1 MIRGIR
7 LRLAL
12 ALLGVVTGALAVAY
26 LIVVQ
31 TLESRL
37 VEAKLDQLD
46 RDAGTVRACI
56 EAFDFTQWQDC
67 ADTGVA
73 VLNVRVV
80 VYDVLWPDPPAL
92 SVVADSRLTRSVDVE
107 DDVLAERATATSRP
121 QRGVVTRAETRY
133 AEVAVPFTTNGRRV
147 VFLLISPL
155 SEQLSSIDFV
165 ERRLLVGGLIALA
178 LAVLLGYAGA
188 SLHARRIRRLERA
201 AERIAS
207 GRFDEPVVDRG
218 NDELGELA
226 AAFERMRLRLEN
238 LDRARREFIANAS
251 HELRTPLFSLGG
263 FLELMTDED
272 LDEETRRE
280 FLGTMREQVDRL
292 AKLATDLLDLSRL
305 DAGRMHVDWDAVDLG
320 GVAQTLVEE
329 LGLLAERRGQRLSV
343 EVEGEP
349 VARADELRVLQAG
362 RALLDNALVHTPPG
376 TNVTVRA
383 WSEAGRA
390 LIAVVDD
397 GPGVAP
403 ESAPHVFDRFYRVEG
418 DVASG
423 SGLGL
428 AIARELATL
437 MGGDVTFDSRPGRTV
452 VTVTLAAAEVSERE
466 PEPTSVF
473 T

>member
-26 LIVVQ
+26 LIVVP

-46 RDAGTVRACI
+46 RDAVTVRQCI
-56 EAFDFTQWQDC
+56 DGVDFTQWQGC
-67 ADTGVA
+67 ADSGV
-73 VLNVRVV
+73 VLNVRIV

-92 SVVADSRLTRSVDVE
+92 SVVADSRTSRSTDVE
-107 DDVLAERATATSRP
+107 KDALAERATATSRP
-121 QRGVVTRAETRY
+121 QRGVVTRGETRY
-133 AEVAVPFTTNGRRV
+133 AQVAVPFRTNGRLV

-155 SEQLSSIDFV
+155 AEQLSSIDFV
-165 ERRLLVGGLIALA
+165 ERRLLLGGLIALG

-207 GRFDEPVVDRG
+207 GRFDEPVVDKG

-226 AAFERMRLRLEN
+226 AAFERMRLKLEN

-263 FLELMTDED
+263 FLELMTDEE

-280 FLGTMREQVDRL
+280 FLATMREQVDRL

-305 DAGRMHVDWDAVDLG
+305 DAGRMHVAWEPVELGAV
-320 GVAQTLVEE
+320 AHTLAEE
-329 LGLLAERRGQRLSV
+329 FGLLAERRGHELTV

-349 VARADELRVLQAG
+349 VAHADELRVLQAG
-362 RALLDNALVHTPPG
+362 RALVDNALVHTPPG
-376 TNVTVRA
+376 THITVRA
-383 WSEAGRA
+383 WTESGRA
-390 LIAVVDD
+390 LLSVADD
-397 GPGVAP
+397 GPGVTA

-437 MGGDVTFDSRPGRTV
+437 MGGDVTLDSRPGRTI
-452 VTVTLAAAEVSERE
+452 VTVALGADVSERQ
-466 PEPTSVF
+466 PAPTSVF